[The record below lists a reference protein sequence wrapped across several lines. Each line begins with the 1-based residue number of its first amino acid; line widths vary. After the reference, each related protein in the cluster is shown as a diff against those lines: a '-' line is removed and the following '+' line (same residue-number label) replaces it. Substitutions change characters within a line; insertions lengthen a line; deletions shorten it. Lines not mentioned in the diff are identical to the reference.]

1 MLCTEFIECNMSGKS
16 LETTHA
22 APTSGN
28 GCAIDLSIH
37 IMLEEL
43 QASNHLEYY
52 ELKRCCVMYGP
63 FLSASDDCS
72 NQPSLTSMKTGRI
85 FLKPWEIMVVSGLDI
100 MRLVF

>member
-1 MLCTEFIECNMSGKS
+1 MSGKS
-16 LETTHA
+16 LEMTHA
-22 APTSGN
+22 TPTCGN

-43 QASNHLEYY
+43 QASNHLEYN

-63 FLSASDDCS
+63 FLSASEDCS
-72 NQPSLTSMKTGRI
+72 NQPSLTLMKTGRI

-100 MRLVF
+100 MR